1 MNKQREVIYSH
12 RRTILEGLD
21 IKEEIWTMVEELLD
35 EGLGLYL
42 SNQKDVEADTSS
54 LCDWLKNKFSLSLD
68 KQELDLEKYNSQD
81 IKADLFK
88 KISEV
93 FAEKEKSFGSE
104 EMRHLAR
111 MILLQI
117 IDTKWKDHLYIM
129 DNLRE
134 GIGLRAYGQRDPLI
148 EYQNEAFNLFS
159 TMMQS
164 IKDEAVELIF
174 NIQMAPQRELKGVF
188 SSIPQQFLHPEAG
201 KFEKP
206 QEQPAILSPPPF
218 APRVSVIPPP
228 ASLTTA
234 KVGRN
239 EPCPCGA
246 KDPVTG
252 NPIKYKKC
260 CGR

>member
-1 MNKQREVIYSH
+1 
-12 RRTILEGLD
+12 
-21 IKEEIWTMVEELLD
+21 
-35 EGLGLYL
+35 
-42 SNQKDVEADTSS
+42 
-54 LCDWLKNKFSLSLD
+54 
-68 KQELDLEKYNSQD
+68 
-81 IKADLFK
+81 
-88 KISEV
+88 
-93 FAEKEKSFGSE
+93 
-104 EMRHLAR
+104 
-111 MILLQI
+111 
-117 IDTKWKDHLYIM
+117 
-129 DNLRE
+129 
-134 GIGLRAYGQRDPLI
+134 
-148 EYQNEAFNLFS
+148 
-159 TMMQS
+159 
-164 IKDEAVELIF
+164 
-174 NIQMAPQRELKGVF
+174 
-188 SSIPQQFLHPEAG
+188 LHPEAG